1 MNIQKLGLVGCGI
14 MGSRIAQVV
23 AQSGYDVLATDVK
36 GELIDK
42 GLGLIEGSLNRE
54 VQKGRI
60 DRSEMDSVMGR
71 LKGAEDLKDLRD
83 RDIIIEAVTEHIGIK
98 TEIFAKLDKVC
109 SDKTIFVSNTS
120 SLSITNLATTTRRPD
135 KFMGL
140 HFFNPAHIMELV
152 EIVRTILT
160 SDETFDSVVSFAKS
174 LGKTPIVAKDNA
186 GFIVNRLLVP
196 YLLDAVRAF
205 EEGLGSVEDIDRGMK
220 LGCGLPIGP
229 LALID
234 FIGLD
239 TILRISDIM
248 FDEYKEKRFSA
259 PSILKQ
265 MVLAGYLGRKSGG
278 GFYDYGEDEPVVS
291 DFVRER

>member
-205 EEGLGSVEDIDRGMK
+205 EEGLGSVEDIDRGME